1 MTKKNGES
9 RFTRRGLLK
18 VAGLAMGTMAA
29 TPVLPNSLNLDRL
42 AWAQPGKLSAP
53 LRVGLMLPHSSPH
66 AQAHENLRAGMNL
79 AFEQMSGETATV
91 SVIAEPIGYS
101 PTGAKLSARKLLEE
115 NELDVVVALVNE
127 RVTSQ
132 MYKLFHV
139 HKTPLV
145 VLNVGANIAD
155 EAGQREY
162 LSHKTLGHWQANGA
176 LGNWAA
182 HNMGT
187 RAAMVMS
194 FHESGYDTPYAFQH
208 GFEAAGGE
216 VVESAVSHHPTGDG
230 LAPLLA
236 RISAAN
242 PDFVYALYSGTQAV
256 EFVRAYAEAGL
267 AGRIPLVGSAY
278 LVDEAHLASLGS
290 AAAGIRSAFSWSPS
304 LRSATNDAFNL
315 AYLAASGRA
324 ADSFAL
330 LGYDTAKLIGE
341 AARHAGS
348 KARMPSALKA
358 ANTSAPVY
366 LREVQRVN
374 GRLQNIVV
382 AELDSATAMV
392 ERARTA
398 RAELKSGWLNPYL
411 VL

>member
-1 MTKKNGES
+1 M
-9 RFTRRGLLK
+9 
-18 VAGLAMGTMAA
+18 
-29 TPVLPNSLNLDRL
+29 DRL

-66 AQAHENLRAGMNL
+66 AQAHANLRAGMNL
-79 AFEQMSGETATV
+79 AFEQMSSEAATV
-91 SVIAEPIGYS
+91 SLVAEPIGFS
-101 PTGAKLSARKLLEE
+101 PTGAKLSARNLLEQ
-115 NELDVVVALVNE
+115 NEMDVVVALVNE
-127 RVTSQ
+127 RITHQ

-155 EAGQREY
+155 DAGEREY
-162 LSHKTLGHWQANGA
+162 LTHKTLGHWQANGA

-182 HNMGT
+182 HNVGT
-187 RAAMVMS
+187 RAAMMMS
-194 FHESGYDTPYAFQH
+194 FYESGYDTPYAFQH

-216 VVESAVSHHPTGDG
+216 VMESTVTHLPNGEG
-230 LAPLLA
+230 LASVLA

-278 LVDEAHLASLGS
+278 LVDEAHLASLDS
-290 AAAGIRSAFSWSPS
+290 AVGIRSAFSWSPS
-304 LRSATNDAFNL
+304 LRSAANDAFNL
-315 AYLAASGRA
+315 AYMAASGRA

-330 LGYDTAKLIGE
+330 LGYDTAKFIGE
-341 AARHAGS
+341 AARRAGS

-382 AELDSATAMV
+382 AELDSATATV

-398 RAELKSGWLNPYL
+398 RSELKSGWVNPYL